1 MSWRARRLR
10 SPTQRP
16 STLPPPRSHGIR
28 LHTATVDTLRARP
41 PLMRGPVRGTRRR
54 AYDRRHRVIAP
65 GFFYAPSA
73 ATVARC
79 PTTLC
84 IALKVCLP
92 AALTAVLTSFVCRL
106 TRPPQLHTF
115 TCLSQDLQYCQ
126 SSCEDYCDRPDQTN
140 GLSSTIISARWLR
153 GEINR
158 WSSSSLGWTSQTGA
172 GASCLGT
179 DGGNGRRQGVGVG
192 VAGQGRQYSEG
203 RGEGLVLTI
212 SNTLVVD
219 AMHFLCLRYPC
230 VTHLTR
236 WMCTVH
242 VGALYTIEKLR
253 SNEGTVAR
261 LRQPDS
267 TYRASHQSLSLS
279 SDRQQPT
286 SRRGS
291 SQRQ

>member
-1 MSWRARRLR
+1 
-10 SPTQRP
+10 
-16 STLPPPRSHGIR
+16 
-28 LHTATVDTLRARP
+28 
-41 PLMRGPVRGTRRR
+41 
-54 AYDRRHRVIAP
+54 
-65 GFFYAPSA
+65 
-73 ATVARC
+73 VARC

-84 IALKVCLP
+84 IALKVRLP

-106 TRPPQLHTF
+106 TRLPQLHTF

-140 GLSSTIISARWLR
+140 GLSSTVISARWLR

-219 AMHFLCLRYPC
+219 AMYFLCLRYPC

-236 WMCTVH
+236 WIFTVH

-267 TYRASHQSLSLS
+267 TYHRLGPRPRTWKGLLPFLADILAAVAGTLK
-279 SDRQQPT
+279 DRVPYIGDRRTQPRCGLRW
-286 SRRGS
+286 SCS
-291 SQRQ
+291 